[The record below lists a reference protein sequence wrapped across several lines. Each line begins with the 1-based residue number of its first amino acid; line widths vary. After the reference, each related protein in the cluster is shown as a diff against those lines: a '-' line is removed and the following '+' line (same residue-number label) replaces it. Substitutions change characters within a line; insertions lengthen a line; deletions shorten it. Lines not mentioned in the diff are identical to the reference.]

1 MRTLLLLLLLMSAL
15 VVPGMSD
22 AKVKPKTAPQKQPSY
37 VYGPPSATYDANY
50 LKGTNIP
57 WRTTAPPSN

>member
-1 MRTLLLLLLLMSAL
+1 MKTLLLLILPIGVLL
-15 VVPGMSD
+15 VPGMSD
-22 AKVKPKTAPQKQPSY
+22 AKVKPKTAPKRQPSY
-37 VYGPPSATYDANY
+37 VYGPPSATDDPGY